1 MKKYKQIKYK
11 QIFNNSY
18 QRAVAPDY
26 HGFFERFYE
35 ILIHSDPL
43 IEELFIQTNMK
54 HQASMLEQSITHMT
68 SFAHKLKPSEEME
81 KIAILHGKDRL
92 NIPIKYYD
100 IWLHSILQTVSER
113 DPEFNVHINTAWRVT
128 LAPGIEYMKSYCKSD
143 PSNNMAQTL

>member
-1 MKKYKQIKYK
+1 
-11 QIFNNSY
+11 
-18 QRAVAPDY
+18 
-26 HGFFERFYE
+26 
-35 ILIHSDPL
+35 
-43 IEELFIQTNMK
+43 
-54 HQASMLEQSITHMT
+54 MLEQSITHMT

-128 LAPGIEYMKSYCKSD
+128 LAPGIEYMKSYCTSD
-143 PSNNMAQTL
+143 PSNNTAQPL